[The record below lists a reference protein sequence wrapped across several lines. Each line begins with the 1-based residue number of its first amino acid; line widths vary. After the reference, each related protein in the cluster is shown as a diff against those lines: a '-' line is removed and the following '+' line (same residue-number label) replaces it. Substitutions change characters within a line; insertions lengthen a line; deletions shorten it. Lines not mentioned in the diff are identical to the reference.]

1 MLENIIDEMNKNI
14 NELQEAISLDIED
27 VKNAKHE
34 ELLNRNDDKQYKIDN
49 IMNLKQDLNRQIMAL
64 VEQGIDVNIY
74 KDKIDSLEVEL
85 RKLYELNRKLASIV
99 LPVQQMYKELVDE
112 ITNSNGGNIFDLKA

>member
-14 NELQEAISLDIED
+14 SELQEAIILDIED
-27 VKNAKHE
+27 VKAAKHE
-34 ELLNRNDDKQYKIDN
+34 SLLDRNDNKQYKIDN
-49 IMNLKQDLNRQIMAL
+49 IMQLKQNLNQEIISL

-74 KDKIDSLEVEL
+74 KNKIDSLEEKL
-85 RKLYELNRKLASIV
+85 KKLYKLNRKLSMIV

-112 ITNSNGGNIFDLKA
+112 ITSSTGGSVFDLKA